1 MSFVVIIFI
10 LYFNSKQMTIASSI
24 ILPLSISNISFAE
37 EIFENEGII
46 QFDSNV
52 QTERFFLFKVNE
64 TTDFIKKLD
73 IDENYF
79 VNIEF
84 IPDISINSTDYPK
97 MLLSKPFLI
106 NVLVK
111 FIKDRT
117 STLWIIKKCSKLFNT
132 RLLFVRTLNTKQI
145 IEINLFLKNIKMT
158 NSNIIIIVV
167 TLTICS
173 TLGVYVAIRKTIQ
186 YTRPPVNTLVR
197 SGDIELVDYIEPT
210 QPQQIYNY
218 PDLLEPQFPIYERII
233 NYASDYGRVP
243 SYWSGTPPSYQT
255 IDRLNINSCLENS
268 INPDFILWLIF
279 VLILIIIIIFR
290 K

>member
-1 MSFVVIIFI
+1 MS
-10 LYFNSKQMTIASSI
+10 IASSI

-84 IPDISINSTDYPK
+84 IPDILIYSTDYPK

-117 STLWIIKKCSKLFNT
+117 STL
-132 RLLFVRTLNTKQI
+132 
-145 IEINLFLKNIKMT
+145 
-158 NSNIIIIVV
+158 
-167 TLTICS
+167 
-173 TLGVYVAIRKTIQ
+173 
-186 YTRPPVNTLVR
+186 
-197 SGDIELVDYIEPT
+197 
-210 QPQQIYNY
+210 
-218 PDLLEPQFPIYERII
+218 
-233 NYASDYGRVP
+233 
-243 SYWSGTPPSYQT
+243 
-255 IDRLNINSCLENS
+255 
-268 INPDFILWLIF
+268 
-279 VLILIIIIIFR
+279 
-290 K
+290 